1 MYNSMAETP
10 KPQHEEPHN
19 SVTGLPKTFK
29 QCVQKYYYKSD
40 GSGSTNKEKT
50 NTRIADK
57 SMRISGGTYHVP
69 QEEYLHFI
77 QVYHRDIFLK
87 KQHEY
92 MTEKQLE
99 SGGPIVFDLDFRYD
113 ASITTRQHSKEHI
126 IDFIS
131 LLLDEFKTMY
141 QPDDSAHIPFFVLE
155 KREVNRIQGD
165 MPVTKD
171 GIHIIVGLQADIVVQ
186 TILRERILAKLPDMW
201 SDLPV
206 KNEWSDVIDASISKG
221 HTNWQLIGSR
231 KPGHEPYELVY
242 VFDTFTDP
250 DSGAIRMPE
259 ISPQIY
265 LSDPEKFCQL
275 SVRYREHPVLFMT
288 GTFIGEYTQWKGTS
302 SSSSSRLLQNS
313 NAGTMIDN
321 SEGPLSLN
329 PINVLNVK
337 SKEELDAAV
346 QYYLETLGPASFEL
360 REAYEYTMAL
370 PKSYYGPG
378 SFDKWIRVGWAL
390 RNIHNSLF
398 IVWVAFSA
406 QSDHFSYSN
415 IRTDLWDR
423 WRGFNKVIG
432 GLTKRSIMYWLQ
444 HENPEAYKEIKSKT
458 LGAIIDQTLENC
470 SVFANGSDRR
480 GAKGSGD
487 YDIAMVLYH
496 MYRDN
501 FICVSVKGNIWYMF
515 NGQRWEENDSG
526 TTLRRYISEE
536 LRDVYTEKLRQIMR
550 QYNLL
555 KNQESDDNV
564 AKVKSMQTRMET
576 LRDIVQ
582 RLSKTND
589 KKNIMVEAKELF
601 YNPAFL
607 QQLDNNPYLLCFN
620 NGVVDFKAQEFR
632 AGRPEDYLSK
642 CTNIA
647 YKPLD
652 MNKDRNIMEEV
663 QDFMHK
669 LFPCKELHDYMWD
682 FLASTLI
689 GNNTNQTFNM
699 FIGIGQN
706 GKSVLIALM
715 ELVLGEYK
723 GDVPLTLL
731 TQQRTKIGGL
741 APELVALKGVR
752 FAVMQE
758 PSKGDRI
765 NEGIMKQVTGGDPIQ
780 ARAPYMPQMVNFVPQ
795 FKLVVC
801 SNYMM
806 ELCSQD
812 HGTRRRIRVVDF
824 ESLFTDNPVEGDPEK
839 PYQFKLDKKIKE
851 KFETWAPVFATM
863 LVEHAY
869 KTNGIVQDCARVMT
883 SSNSYLDRQD
893 VVGEFLT
900 ENTEYAEFSSI
911 TKLFLASRFKDW
923 YSINYSGKPPNS
935 RELVDAV
942 NKRYGNLKNG
952 AWPNV
957 RYKIAESMHSR
968 GSDDGSIPSHSAD
981 IDETVNLEEI

>member
-1 MYNSMAETP
+1 MAETP
-10 KPQHEEPHN
+10 KPQQEGPHN
-19 SVTGLPKTFK
+19 STTELPKTFK

-40 GSGSTNKEKT
+40 GSTNKEKT

-57 SMRISGGTYHVP
+57 TMRITGGTYHVP

-77 QVYHRDIFLK
+77 QLYHRDIFLK

-141 QPDDSAHIPFFVLE
+141 QPDDCAHIPFFVLE

-165 MPVTKD
+165 APVTKD
-171 GIHIIVGLQADIVVQ
+171 GIHIIIGVQADLVVQ
-186 TILRERILAKLPDMW
+186 TILRERILAKLPAMW
-201 SDLPV
+201 SDLPI
-206 KNEWSDVIDASISKG
+206 KNEWSDVLDASISKG
-221 HTNWQLIGSR
+221 HANWQLIGSR

-250 DSGAIRMPE
+250 DSDEIRMPE
-259 ISPQIY
+259 ISPQVY

-288 GTFIGEYTQWKGTS
+288 STFIAEYGQWKGTGA
-302 SSSSSRLLQNS
+302 SSSSRLLQNS
-313 NAGTMIDN
+313 NVGNMIDTT
-321 SEGPLSLN
+321 ETPLSLSSVS
-329 PINVLNVK
+329 VLNVK
-337 SKEELDAAV
+337 TKEELDAAV
-346 QYYLETLGPASFEL
+346 QYYLESLGPASFEL

-423 WRGFNKVIG
+423 WKGFNKMIG

-444 HENPEAYKEIKSKT
+444 HDNPEAYKEIKSKT

-601 YNPAFL
+601 YNPSFL

-620 NGVVDFKAQEFR
+620 NGVVDFKGQEFR

-647 YKPLD
+647 YAPL
-652 MNKDRNIMEEV
+652 NQTKDKKIMEEV
-663 QDFMHK
+663 QDFMRK

-851 KFETWAPVFATM
+851 KFDTWAPVFASM
-863 LVEHAY
+863 LVQHAY

-900 ENTEYAEFSSI
+900 ENTEYAEFSSV

-957 RYKIAESMHSR
+957 RYKITENMHSR
-968 GSDDGSIPSHSAD
+968 GSDDGSIPSHSVD